1 MIKFVKFELKNGLR
15 VLVHEDKSTPMVA
28 VNVLYDV
35 GAKDELPEKT
45 GFAHL
50 FEHLMF
56 GGTVAAPNFDEP
68 LQNAG
73 GDCNAFTNSDL
84 TNFYDTLPAENL
96 EIALWLE
103 SDRMKSLKI
112 NQKSLSTQQ
121 KVVVEEFK
129 ETCLNEPYGDVWHHL
144 NGMAYQ
150 VHPYKWPTIGSV
162 PKHVEDANLEDVKQ
176 FYSKFYAP
184 NNAILVV
191 AGNVEL
197 EQAKVLVEKWFGHIP
212 AGAPK
217 RRSLSQEPEQTVFRQ
232 LTKFGKVP
240 MDAIYMAFHM
250 PARDDQ
256 NYYTI
261 DLLSDVLSNGQ
272 SSRLYRRLLKEQQ
285 LVSVIDC
292 YITGNIDPGLLIIE
306 AKPAEGKPLEEVEA
320 AILKEIEI
328 LKTELLDER
337 ELQKIK
343 NKVESNLVFSEMN
356 VLNKAINLAF
366 YELIGDIDLINTEGE
381 RYQQVTAEGIREAA
395 RKILIRENC
404 SVLYYKMAQHSGQIA

>member
-84 TNFYDTLPAENL
+84 TNFYDILPAENL

-162 PKHVEDANLEDVKQ
+162 PKHVEDANLEDVKH

-184 NNAILVV
+184 NNAILVI

-197 EQAKVLVEKWFGHIP
+197 EQTKALVEKWFGHIP
-212 AGAPK
+212 AGAPTH
-217 RRSLSQEPEQTVFRQ
+217 RNLSQEPEQTAFRQ

-306 AKPAEGKPLEEVEA
+306 AKPAEGKQLEEVEA

-395 RKILIRENC
+395 RKILTRENC
-404 SVLYYKMAQHSGQIA
+404 SVLYYKMARVQDK